1 VTVLGAASDLVIRFQ
16 WPALIAFCFA
26 SAGLS
31 WALLA
36 LRSRLVPFARFK
48 LLAPSLS
55 LFCICFA
62 ALMPVA
68 MFRALTGPVWRYEC
82 FGVWRL
88 PPEQT
93 CHLSILLSAVI
104 SALVYG
110 LTSGLRQANRMNK
123 GETGDSA

>member
-1 VTVLGAASDLVIRFQ
+1 MLGAASDLVIHFQ
-16 WPALIAFCFA
+16 WPALVVFCLA

-55 LFCICFA
+55 LFCICVA
-62 ALMPVA
+62 ASMPVA
-68 MFRALTGPVWRYEC
+68 MFSALTRPVWRYEC
-82 FGVWRL
+82 FGIWRL
-88 PPEQT
+88 PPEQI

-110 LTSGLRQANRMNK
+110 LTSGLRQANHMNK
-123 GETGDSA
+123 GETGHNA